1 MTTADADGNWNF
13 DISRNLSD
21 NVYKIT
27 VESIDPLGRTSSVD
41 YQLTIDSFTPIPTVM
56 LHDSAG
62 SGVKGDMITKI
73 NTPLFTGMAEA
84 NAKVSIYVDGVLSG
98 EAIAG
103 DDGVWNFQFTTA
115 LSDGSHDVTVKVED
129 IAGNTASSSAYNF
142 QIVTQT
148 QKPTIE
154 LVNDTGV
161 DNTDHIINEKNP
173 ALTGTAAPYSTVK
186 LYVDGALIA
195 EVRTNKDSRWEYTLK
210 ADQGLVDGDHR
221 ITASVE
227 DIAGNIAHSDPFL
240 ISVDTAISIPI
251 VSLSPDSD
259 SGIADDNLTNI
270 VNPTLH
276 LKDIDPDIISVQVWD
291 AASDTQIGVATQQPD
306 GSWTYTF
313 TSDLTEGLH
322 QVYVKVEDIAGNK
335 ANSAVFD
342 FTIDT
347 TVSTPVI
354 SLLSKDDTG

>member
-1 MTTADADGNWNF
+1 VKYSFTIQTEVVPPKAELDASDDSGAKGDWITNKHNALTLLGTADRFATVNILIDGKTIGVTTADADGNWNF

-56 LHDSAG
+56 LHDSAD

-154 LVNDTGV
+154 LV
-161 DNTDHIINEKNP
+161 
-173 ALTGTAAPYSTVK
+173 
-186 LYVDGALIA
+186 
-195 EVRTNKDSRWEYTLK
+195 
-210 ADQGLVDGDHR
+210 
-221 ITASVE
+221 
-227 DIAGNIAHSDPFL
+227 
-240 ISVDTAISIPI
+240 
-251 VSLSPDSD
+251 
-259 SGIADDNLTNI
+259 
-270 VNPTLH
+270 
-276 LKDIDPDIISVQVWD
+276 
-291 AASDTQIGVATQQPD
+291 
-306 GSWTYTF
+306 
-313 TSDLTEGLH
+313 
-322 QVYVKVEDIAGNK
+322 
-335 ANSAVFD
+335 
-342 FTIDT
+342 
-347 TVSTPVI
+347 
-354 SLLSKDDTG
+354 